1 MRQSGIPDLL
11 HVVSMV
17 VTAESAGAATMQVL
31 EQWMTP
37 VTAIVVR
44 QLGALAILV
53 AVVWWHVDR
62 SAPPGDRGAHHQ
74 AEVV

>member
-11 HVVSMV
+11 QVVSSVAAAM
-17 VTAESAGAATMQVL
+17 SAGAAIAHAL
-31 EQWMTP
+31 EPWVTP
-37 VTAIVVR
+37 MTAIVVR

-62 SAPPGDRGAHHQ
+62 SAPPGDPGAEHR

>member
-1 MRQSGIPDLL
+1 MRRSGIPDLL

-17 VTAESAGAATMQVL
+17 AMAVSAGAAIVQAL

-62 SAPPGDRGAHHQ
+62 SALPGDRGAEHR